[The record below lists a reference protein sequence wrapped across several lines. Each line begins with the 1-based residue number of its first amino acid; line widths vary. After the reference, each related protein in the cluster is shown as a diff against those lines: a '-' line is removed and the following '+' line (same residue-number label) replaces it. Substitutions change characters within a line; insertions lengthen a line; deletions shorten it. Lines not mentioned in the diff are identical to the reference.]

1 MSFSEHD
8 PMLFPGGKWLPR
20 RGAMVLISSYDHIS
34 GFVSYGTNQA
44 KCAERKSW
52 TEELAAYFTSVTE
65 YA

>member
-1 MSFSEHD
+1 MRFSEHD
-8 PMLFPGGKWLPR
+8 PIPFPGGRLQFR